1 MKELIKSTP
10 SVFRHRE
17 KSRNVL
23 RFLRFALVL
32 FLFVG
37 VYMYVYRNLME
48 AERQK
53 AVSLVECFYWVLT
66 TMSTLG
72 YGDITFKGDAGRLF
86 SMMVMFTGV
95 FYLFI
100 VLPFVFMEFLYKP
113 FMEYQTGARV
123 ARKFDHPE
131 GNHVILTHYDS
142 ISHELMEKL
151 TQFGYPFVLVV
162 ENLKEALRLHDMD
175 FPVILGSL
183 DERKLFKMLRS
194 RMPPCSSPPM
204 TTSGTST

>member
-1 MKELIKSTP
+1 
-10 SVFRHRE
+10 
-17 KSRNVL
+17 
-23 RFLRFALVL
+23 
-32 FLFVG
+32 
-37 VYMYVYRNLME
+37 
-48 AERQK
+48 
-53 AVSLVECFYWVLT
+53 
-66 TMSTLG
+66 
-72 YGDITFKGDAGRLF
+72 
-86 SMMVMFTGV
+86 MMVMFTGV

-123 ARKFDHPE
+123 SRKFEHPE

-142 ISHELMEKL
+142 ISHELMDKL

-162 ENLKEALRLHDMD
+162 EDMKEALRLHDMD

-183 DERKLFKMLRS
+183 DEEETYQMLPS
-194 RMPPCSSPPM
+194 GMQPCLLRLT